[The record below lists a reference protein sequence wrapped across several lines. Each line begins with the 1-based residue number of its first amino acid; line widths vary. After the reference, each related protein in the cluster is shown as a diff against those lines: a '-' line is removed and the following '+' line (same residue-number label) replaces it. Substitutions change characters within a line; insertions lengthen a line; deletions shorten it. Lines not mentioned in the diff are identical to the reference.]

1 MGNTTDVIYDVLS
14 ELCCDCAQS
23 CDLYLLII
31 DDVVI
36 TVQNVFLDGNNIL
49 RLHSSLQKQM
59 SLSEIC

>member
-14 ELCCDCAQS
+14 KLCCDCTQG

-36 TVQNVFLDGNNIL
+36 TVQNVFPDGNNTL
-49 RLHSSLQKQM
+49 RLHSILQIQM

>member
-1 MGNTTDVIYDVLS
+1 MGNTTDVIYDVLGK
-14 ELCCDCAQS
+14 LCCDCTQS